1 MKSSKNPLTELHS
14 LRQLDGLPDPS
25 SVDGGHPE
33 PVTAA
38 RAQIFNQKLCVVHR
52 LGETGEPEGAVHLPH
67 LHPVAQDGT
76 ASVVQWSEP

>member
-1 MKSSKNPLTELHS
+1 MKPNKNPLTELNS
-14 LRQLDGLPDPS
+14 LRQLDGLPGPS

-33 PVTAA
+33 PVAAA
-38 RAQIFNQKLCVVHR
+38 RAQIFNQKLCVVHW

-76 ASVVQWSEP
+76 PSVVQRGEP